1 MSDEAPKLNGQESA
15 SVDALEDVPEW
26 ARPIAAKYGRSMFA
40 LVLNAGM
47 AQQAAAVLNEI
58 VGKHHSAHGQR
69 AIRVLAD
76 TFNQVSNSYVEQMG
90 WDAETLAQCDRDC
103 QLAFSQ
109 SIQVATP
116 AILLEH

>member
-1 MSDEAPKLNGQESA
+1 MTEETQAAAEQPSEEDLSDIP
-15 SVDALEDVPEW
+15 DW
-26 ARPIAAKYGRSMFA
+26 AKPIAKQYGRSMFA

-58 VGKHHSAHGQR
+58 VGKHQSVHGQR
-69 AIRVLAD
+69 AVRIIAD
-76 TFNQVSNSYVEQMG
+76 TFNQVSNSYVERMG
-90 WDAETLAQCDRDC
+90 WSPETLAQCDRDC
-103 QLAFSQ
+103 QLAFSK